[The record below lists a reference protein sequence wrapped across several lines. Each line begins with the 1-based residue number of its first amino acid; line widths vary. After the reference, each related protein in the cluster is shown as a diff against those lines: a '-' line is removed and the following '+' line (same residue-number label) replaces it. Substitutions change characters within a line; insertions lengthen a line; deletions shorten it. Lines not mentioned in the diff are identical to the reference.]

1 MRRVVILQE
10 YVPAYRQS
18 FFEELI
24 RLGRLSSVEISVVAG
39 SASTD
44 QRRRQDDAQANFV
57 VKIPQREFRI
67 AGKRIVIRKSES
79 VCANADL
86 VILEQARRNIDAY
99 FHLMRRRRP
108 YRIALWGHGRD
119 YVKPTSRI
127 DGALSN
133 MLTSRAD
140 WFFAYTNEGS
150 RAVQKSGF
158 PAGQISVVKNAI
170 DTHAIIKLHESI
182 SESDVT
188 SFRDAHNLTKNV
200 AVFVGG
206 LDNSKRIPFL
216 LKAAHL
222 AHRADP
228 SFRLL
233 VIGAGRD
240 QAIVEREARNN
251 QAVVFTGP
259 LHGRE
264 KATAILAA
272 KVMAMPGRVGLVAV
286 DSFAFGRPL
295 VTTDWP
301 WHAPEYEYLTNNVD
315 CVVAPDEVQAF
326 SASLLSLMN
335 DDERLILLQKN
346 CLSKSSEYSTEA
358 MAERF
363 LRGILGAL
371 RMEDSN

>member
-10 YVPAYRQS
+10 YVPAYRRS

-24 RLGRLSSVEISVVAG
+24 RIGRLKGVEISVVSG

-44 QRRRQDDAQANFV
+44 QLRRQDDAKANFV
-57 VKIPQREFRI
+57 LKIPQREFRF
-67 AGKRIVIRKSES
+67 AGKRLVIRKTAS

-127 DGALSN
+127 EGALSN

-140 WFFAYTNEGS
+140 WFFAYTNAGS
-150 RAVQKSGF
+150 LAVQESGF
-158 PAGQISVVKNAI
+158 PASQISVVKNAI
-170 DTHAIIKLHESI
+170 DTRAIIRLYESI
-182 SESDVT
+182 SESDVA
-188 SFRDAHNLTKNV
+188 SFRRAHNLTENV

-206 LDNSKRIPFL
+206 LDDSKRIPFL

-222 AHRADP
+222 AHRVDS

-240 QAIVEREARNN
+240 QAIVEREAKNN
-251 QAVVFTGP
+251 GAVVFTGP

-264 KATAILAA
+264 KATAVLAA

-315 CVVAPDEVQAF
+315 CVVTSNEVSAF
-326 SASLLSLMN
+326 SAALLSLMN
-335 DDERLILLQKN
+335 DDERLNLLRQN
-346 CLSKSSEYSTEA
+346 CLSRSSEYSTEA

-371 RMEDSN
+371 RMKESN